1 MINMQQS
8 RNVRRRVLK
17 ATPHRQRGVATLLV
31 ALVVLLVM
39 TITGLALVRTTTLG
53 AGVSGSL
60 ALKRSATSGADLGL
74 ETGLSALKTLYE
86 TGPNLLDADATSSGY
101 FASVDP
107 KVEAKDLPWSSSAVA
122 ATNDGLGN
130 EVRYLIHRLC
140 SQAGGWNSAGQ
151 SCVLPSG
158 GGGCPGSSDSA
169 GSVQVCNDQPMYR
182 ITAQVKGP
190 KDTLSYVQMSFY

>member
-1 MINMQQS
+1 MRGIQYS
-8 RNVRRRVLK
+8 FKVR
-17 ATPHRQRGVATLLV
+17 AQRGVTLLV

-39 TITGLALVRTTTLG
+39 TITGLARVRTSTLG

-60 ALKRSATSGADLGL
+60 ALKQSATSGADQGL
-74 ETGLSALKTLYE
+74 EMGLAGLNALYAQGPTKLEANDTSA
-86 TGPNLLDADATSSGY
+86 GY

-107 KVEAKDLPWSSSAVA
+107 KVVAKDLPWTSSVLLPAPTDA
-122 ATNDGLGN
+122 KLDMGN

-140 SQAGGWNSAGQ
+140 TSAGAWNATGQ

-158 GGGCPGSSDSA
+158 AGCPGSSESA

-190 KDTLSYVQMSFY
+190 RDTLSYVQMSFY